1 MLPFRFLGSSMPEAM
16 PVAEVGVIK
25 PDRET
30 ERPWGSSSNASPV
43 ISGRDLF

>member
-1 MLPFRFLGSSMPEAM
+1 MT
-16 PVAEVGVIK
+16 EVGVIK

-30 ERPWGSSSNASPV
+30 ERPWGSSNASPA